1 MILYIDETENEQYF
15 IVAGLLTNSRIAV
28 DYSFKHFKNN
38 VRKMEIKQKYKER
51 IFVEFKSGLI
61 DRNYKRIKYKL
72 LEEIKD
78 LESSV
83 IYACYVKKDLSL
95 KQEAKE
101 KIYIKLLGKIV
112 SSINDEI
119 DIIFDEFGID
129 SFETKIVNTVGEHQ
143 NVKSI
148 TPMNSKLEAGL
159 MYVDNLCSVIRLHLT
174 DDDTYGFYEYIKDI
188 TIEV

>member
-15 IVAGLLTNSRIAV
+15 IVTGLLTSSRLAV
-28 DYSFKHFKNN
+28 DYSFKHFKNS
-38 VRKMEIKQKYKER
+38 VRKMDIKQKYKER

-83 IYACYVKKDLSL
+83 VYSCYVKKDCVL
-95 KQEAKE
+95 KQETKE
-101 KIYIKLLGKIV
+101 KIYIQLVEKIV
-112 SSINDEI
+112 SYINDKI
-119 DIIFDEFGID
+119 DVIFDEFGID
-129 SFETKIVNTVGEHQ
+129 SFEREIINNIGEYKNVN
-143 NVKSI
+143 SI
-148 TPMNSKLEAGL
+148 IPMNSKLEAGL

-174 DDDTYGFYEYIKDI
+174 NDDKYKFYDYIKDI
-188 TIEV
+188 AIEV

>member
-15 IVAGLLTNSRIAV
+15 IVTGLLTSSRLAV
-28 DYSFKHFKNN
+28 DYSFKHFKNS
-38 VRKMEIKQKYKER
+38 VRKMDIKQKYKER

-83 IYACYVKKDLSL
+83 VYSCYVKKEYVL
-95 KQEAKE
+95 KQETKE
-101 KIYIKLLGKIV
+101 KIYIQLVEKIV
-112 SSINDEI
+112 SYINDKI
-119 DIIFDEFGID
+119 DVIFDEFGID
-129 SFETKIVNTVGEHQ
+129 SFEREIINNIGEYKNVN
-143 NVKSI
+143 SI
-148 TPMNSKLEAGL
+148 IPMNSKLEAGL

-174 DDDTYGFYEYIKDI
+174 NDDKYKFYDYIKDI
-188 TIEV
+188 AIEV

>member
-15 IVAGLLTNSRIAV
+15 IVTGLLTSSRLAV
-28 DYSFKHFKNN
+28 DYSFKHFKNS
-38 VRKMEIKQKYKER
+38 VRKMDIKQKYKER

-83 IYACYVKKDLSL
+83 VYSCYVKKDCVL
-95 KQEAKE
+95 KQETKE
-101 KIYIKLLGKIV
+101 KIYIQLVEKIV
-112 SSINDEI
+112 SSISDEI
-119 DIIFDEFGID
+119 DVIFDEFGID
-129 SFETKIVNTVGEHQ
+129 SFERGIINNIGEYKNVN
-143 NVKSI
+143 SI
-148 TPMNSKLEAGL
+148 IPMNSKLEAGL

-174 DDDTYGFYEYIKDI
+174 NDDKYKFYDYIKDI
-188 TIEV
+188 AIEV